1 LRESRGNS
9 SGSAGI
15 GFAIRPDGYFV
26 RFACR
31 QAASERP
38 EVSSMKARMSV
49 AAFVVPALAASLL
62 LGSPATALSQDRR
75 DIRLADDVVRAL
87 HGYPRITIFDDVN
100 IAVESGIVTLTGK
113 VTMPYKRDDIGR
125 RVSSVDGVRELQN
138 RIEVL
143 PVSPHDDD
151 LRYRIARAIYGNPS
165 FWNYAAMAN
174 PPIHIIVERGRVTLT
189 GVVNSNVER
198 MLARSLATGWGELSV
213 TNELRTDAEIKI
225 N

>member
-1 LRESRGNS
+1 
-9 SGSAGI
+9 
-15 GFAIRPDGYFV
+15 
-26 RFACR
+26 
-31 QAASERP
+31 
-38 EVSSMKARMSV
+38 MKAPISRTAYVGRALALMIVLS
-49 AAFVVPALAASLL
+49 VPAIAQ
-62 LGSPATALSQDRR
+62 SQDRR
-75 DIRLADDVVRAL
+75 DIRVADDVVRAL
-87 HGYPRITIFDDVN
+87 HAYSRITIFDDIN
-100 IAVESGIVTLTGK
+100 IAVDGGVVTLTGK
-113 VTMPYKRDDIGR
+113 VTMPYKKDDIGR
-125 RVSSVDGVRELQN
+125 RVSRIDGVREVQN
-138 RIEVL
+138 RIDVL

-151 LRYRIARAIYGNPS
+151 LRYRVARAIYGNPS